1 MFKKFTLVALVACTA
16 YSAFAQK
23 PDWEKV
29 EAVYTQL
36 PSKPAAPM
44 AKKYTMEVVMD
55 ADGIEANKAKDR
67 EALIQSI
74 TATNAL
80 LVKQGKP
87 TQPYPKEEEVYYSIA
102 RDENSIKGALKLD
115 GCQIVTAA
123 PEFSVKMKISGF
135 DMSATLI
142 TIEMTK
148 AVAAVTAKPATA
160 TTPAVP
166 ARAAIPATYNY
177 LYEARY
183 SYKIAYVL
191 SDASGSVVRE
201 EIIPGTD
208 AVTTKRT
215 KQFATVEAL
224 DYYWVS
230 PECRTGFKSVCDN
243 ESYKKSLALANNVL
257 NSELGYVVKTIKLNV
272 ATMKDAEVYAD
283 FITAFGDASMGY
295 NYLSADK
302 AKASDYIL
310 KAVAV
315 WEKAAKEYNPAAKKQ
330 RVSDDVAGALYANL
344 AVAYCFLEDWAQC
357 NHNLVKLKAM
367 DKGGKLKNKLEE
379 ADVFKADYEAR
390 AKANKVN

>member
-1 MFKKFTLVALVACTA
+1 MFKKFTLVALAACTA

-44 AKKYTMEVVMD
+44 AKKYTMEIVLD
-55 ADGIEANKAKDR
+55 ADGIEANKATDR

-80 LVKQGKP
+80 LIKQGKP
-87 TQPYPKEEEVYYSIA
+87 TQPYPKAEEVYYSIA

-123 PEFSVKMKISGF
+123 PEFSVKMKVSGF

-142 TIEMTK
+142 TIEVTK

-160 TTPAVP
+160 STPAVP
-166 ARAAIPATYNY
+166 AKAAIPATYNY

-201 EIIPGTD
+201 EIIAGTD

-224 DYYWVS
+224 DYYWTS
-230 PECRTGFKSVCDN
+230 QECRTGFKTVCDN
-243 ESYKKSLALANNVL
+243 ESYKKSLSLAHDQL

-272 ATMKDAEVYAD
+272 ATMKDAEYAD
-283 FITAFGDASMGY
+283 IITAFSDASMGY

-302 AKASDYIL
+302 KKANDYIL
-310 KAVAV
+310 KAVAA
-315 WEKAAKEYNPAAKKQ
+315 WEKASAEYNPAGKKQ
-330 RVSDDVAGALYANL
+330 RISDDVAGALYANL
-344 AVAYCFLEDWAQC
+344 AVAYCFLEDWPLC
-357 NHNLVKLKAM
+357 NHNLVKLKSM
-367 DKGGKLKNKLEE
+367 DKGGKLKNRLED
-379 ADVFKADYEAR
+379 ADKFKADYEAR
-390 AKANKVN
+390 VKANVVQ